1 MLTGAFFVKRQAQA
15 RMLLHLCTQY
25 IEYLSVA
32 KDIQLV
38 ILDLLANGCLLC
50 LNILYGARSCVVV
63 IYNMYRT
70 LV

>member
-1 MLTGAFFVKRQAQA
+1 MF
-15 RMLLHLCTQY
+15 LHLCTHY

-32 KDIQLV
+32 EDIQLV
-38 ILDLLANGCLLC
+38 ILELLASGGLLC
-50 LNILYGARSCVVV
+50 LNILYSARSCIVV

>member
-15 RMLLHLCTQY
+15 RMLLHLCTHY
-25 IEYLSVA
+25 IEYLSIA
-32 KDIQLV
+32 EDIQLV
-38 ILDLLANGCLLC
+38 ILELLASGGLLC
-50 LNILYGARSCVVV
+50 LNILYSARSCIVV